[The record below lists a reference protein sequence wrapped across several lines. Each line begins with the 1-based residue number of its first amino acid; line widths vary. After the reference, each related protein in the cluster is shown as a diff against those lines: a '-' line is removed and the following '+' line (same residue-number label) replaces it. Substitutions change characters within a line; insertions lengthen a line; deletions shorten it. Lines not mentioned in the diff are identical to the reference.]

1 METVAQPR
9 DAELHLLTEWGDA
22 GARARGRKA
31 AILSV
36 LAHVAVIVTV
46 VAMPPE
52 VLKGPEQNVMRRV
65 TPLIEPPTQLTQKAP
80 NTTKPGKEF
89 RAEVRPRLQLPAG
102 PPPEPAPRQT
112 VAPPPPPKRQAA
124 ATLPDAP
131 AVQASKELPKPDMP
145 ILPPSAAPPQI
156 QAGEKQTPF
165 ENPSAFPQ
173 PGSGRMRGP
182 DTSVA
187 EAIRQTVRG
196 GGSGR
201 TLVPGEPDGAGQ
213 GLPGSAG
220 ELPQLL
226 SDPMGVDFRPYLTQ
240 ILTIVR
246 RNWFAVMP
254 ESVKLGQSGKVAVQF
269 AVVRTG
275 TVTKVVYAAQ
285 SGNRALD
292 QAAVAAISMSNPF
305 PALPVEFKGDR
316 IVLQFNFAYNQRK

>member
-1 METVAQPR
+1 
-9 DAELHLLTEWGDA
+9 
-22 GARARGRKA
+22 
-31 AILSV
+31 
-36 LAHVAVIVTV
+36 
-46 VAMPPE
+46 
-52 VLKGPEQNVMRRV
+52 
-65 TPLIEPPTQLTQKAP
+65 
-80 NTTKPGKEF
+80 
-89 RAEVRPRLQLPAG
+89 
-102 PPPEPAPRQT
+102 
-112 VAPPPPPKRQAA
+112 
-124 ATLPDAP
+124 
-131 AVQASKELPKPDMP
+131 
-145 ILPPSAAPPQI
+145 
-156 QAGEKQTPF
+156 
-165 ENPSAFPQ
+165 
-173 PGSGRMRGP
+173 
-182 DTSVA
+182 VA

-201 TLVPGEPDGAGQ
+201 TLVPGEPEGAGQ
-213 GLPGSAG
+213 GLPGSPG

-269 AVVRTG
+269 AVARTG

-305 PALPVEFKGDR
+305 PALPVDYKGDR